1 MMEDTWTEYA
11 ASYALGALD
20 PDERT
25 AFEAHL
31 AGCASCQ
38 LEVKSYQEVVTG
50 LAMTSPA
57 RTAPAGLRERVLRDA
72 RAARPSVTQP
82 TEERKAGRN
91 PSWLAMAAS
100 IIVAIGSAVM
110 FVSERQARRA
120 AESNAEQNEVRLA
133 ETQNELSR
141 ADSLIAVMLA
151 PDLQTASLTAEGKP
165 PSARVFY
172 NRARNVVVIAA
183 RDLQPAPDGR
193 TYQLWGIAD
202 GKPVSLGTFNTN
214 QQGQAVTALSLPSAP
229 QFELTAVTEEP
240 AGGSPQPTTT
250 PFLVGTFRAQ

>member
-1 MMEDTWTEYA
+1 MTEDTWTEYA

-20 PDERT
+20 PDEKA

-38 LEVKSYQEVVTG
+38 SEVKSYQQVVTG

-72 RAARPSVTQP
+72 RTARPSVAH
-82 TEERKAGRN
+82 TEERKAGWTPN
-91 PSWLAMAAS
+91 WLAMAAS
-100 IIVAIGSAVM
+100 IILAIGSTVM
-110 FVSERQARRA
+110 FLSERQARRA

-133 ETQNELSR
+133 ETRNELSR